1 MNELNVFFMTIL
13 APDMADFVVE
23 LLVPYLSG
31 ENREAFKVY
40 GFNKHEWQPKILS
53 LIPSDEIRPEFGGT
67 KVDTT
72 I

>member
-1 MNELNVFFMTIL
+1 
-13 APDMADFVVE
+13 MADFVVE

-31 ENREAFKVY
+31 ENREALKVY

-53 LIPSDEIRPEFGGT
+53 LIPANQIRPEFGGT
-67 KVDTT
+67 KVDST